1 MYFIY
6 FCSKSMLMPEF
17 VQLDVKVFDKF
28 IESFQNDILINVL
41 KQQT

>member
-1 MYFIY
+1 
-6 FCSKSMLMPEF
+6 MLMPEF

-28 IESFQNDILINVL
+28 IEKFQNDILINVL

>member
-1 MYFIY
+1 
-6 FCSKSMLMPEF
+6 MLMPEF